1 MLAHSMIYSGL
12 GWIFRG
18 DLHQHLTDIGSTQ
31 GCFTSIVNHHQVF
44 GAKSRC
50 HTHPLTTLSSDEFSS
65 KSVWINVENLR
76 GGIHIIVWQDKK
88 GPHPCSWGLLLM
100 LSIHFLEIPEGLGD
114 ESFCPKENFVGI
126 EWRRTMVDR
135 EDEAAC
141 PEGTVGKSTL
151 VVSKWLNTF
160 IAC

>member
-1 MLAHSMIYSGL
+1 
-12 GWIFRG
+12 
-18 DLHQHLTDIGSTQ
+18 
-31 GCFTSIVNHHQVF
+31 
-44 GAKSRC
+44 
-50 HTHPLTTLSSDEFSS
+50 
-65 KSVWINVENLR
+65 
-76 GGIHIIVWQDKK
+76 
-88 GPHPCSWGLLLM
+88 M
-100 LSIHFLEIPEGLGD
+100 LSIHCLEIPEGLGD

-151 VVSKWLNTF
+151 VVSKWLNMF